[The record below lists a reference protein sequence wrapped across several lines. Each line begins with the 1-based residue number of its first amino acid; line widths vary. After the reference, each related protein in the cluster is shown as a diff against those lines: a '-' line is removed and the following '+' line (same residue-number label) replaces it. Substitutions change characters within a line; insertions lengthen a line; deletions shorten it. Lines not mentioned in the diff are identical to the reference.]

1 MSLLR
6 YLKPINGLPDP
17 RGLLSTTMSREA
29 IAAANQEVQKLGAKC
44 HQKTWPILEVFSSTT
59 FCYRRYS
66 SAWSSCHYVI
76 TPHTR
81 LFLKLL
87 HFIFFTRASLTAL
100 WCVLISRMY
109 NRVRVCTRVCAIWLY
124 QIFFD
129 LYQFSSLGS
138 GDEN

>member
-6 YLKPINGLPDP
+6 YSKPINSLPDP
-17 RGLLSTTMSREA
+17 RGSLSKIMSREA
-29 IAAANQEVQKLGAKC
+29 IAAANRPEGAKC
-44 HQKTWPILEVFSSTT
+44 HQKTWPIHEVSSTA
-59 FCYRRYS
+59 FCYRKVQLL
-66 SAWSSCHYVI
+66 AWSSCRYVI

-109 NRVRVCTRVCAIWLY
+109 NRVRVCAACALY
-124 QIFFD
+124 GYIK
-129 LYQFSSLGS
+129 YFSTYT
-138 GDEN
+138 NFRR

>member
-1 MSLLR
+1 MSSRR

-17 RGLLSTTMSREA
+17 RGSLSTTMSREA
-29 IAAANQEVQKLGAKC
+29 IAAADQEVQKDCGLMPETKKNVANTKSILQHSVLLLEGTALGMEQLPLC
-44 HQKTWPILEVFSSTT
+44 DNSSHKTL
-59 FCYRRYS
+59 
-66 SAWSSCHYVI
+66 
-76 TPHTR
+76 
-81 LFLKLL
+81 LKLL

-100 WCVLISRMY
+100 WCALISRMY
-109 NRVRVCTRVCAIWLY
+109 DRVRVCALWLY